1 MILHFFSEH
10 VVDLEEYGW
19 AYKISNNLGRFMHG
33 FIPPFVT
40 LFLNF
45 FLLDVITMASA
56 WERNFYHSEFQKSN
70 FKQLAIYVMF
80 SMAIVPGFA
89 ITEHSKR
96 ERQTI
101 WFNNF
106 KYSLCFWSVS
116 KCNKQS
122 KSSVTQFL
130 RLQFWE
136 FLCFHTGSSNYM
148 DCNQLSCASF
158 IFNWKLFQSLDGLL

>member
-1 MILHFFSEH
+1 
-10 VVDLEEYGW
+10 
-19 AYKISNNLGRFMHG
+19 MHG

-89 ITEHSKR
+89 ITEHSKKLICWKL
-96 ERQTI
+96 T
-101 WFNNF
+101 NNF
-106 KYSLCFWSVS
+106 YQVSVFGVFRNAVSNPKAVLRNFYAYNSGMSLESRFI
-116 KCNKQS
+116 
-122 KSSVTQFL
+122 
-130 RLQFWE
+130 
-136 FLCFHTGSSNYM
+136 NY
-148 DCNQLSCASF
+148 L
-158 IFNWKLFQSLDGLL
+158 